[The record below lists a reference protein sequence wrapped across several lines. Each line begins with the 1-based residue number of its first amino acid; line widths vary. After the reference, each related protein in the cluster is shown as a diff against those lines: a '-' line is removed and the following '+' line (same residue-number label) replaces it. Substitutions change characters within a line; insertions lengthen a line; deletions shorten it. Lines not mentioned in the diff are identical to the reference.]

1 MTKMLRYQ
9 TSSGT
14 TGACAIYTTESE
26 CPYPNLKVQVDG
38 TNGYVKLSDNASD
51 PNKTPIKVYVNSSGK
66 TFSALTQSIP
76 TGSLRVTS
84 DITFT
89 VPAGITVITLEEPTA
104 KTPNYIRVS
113 PNSTHLLKWSGF
125 TVGGEIPMWFLGCDT
140 HRDSAFWTAVAHYS
154 KDVTLSWSPEI
165 NNHSTN
171 MSCP

>member
-1 MTKMLRYQ
+1 MLRYQ